1 MCYNL
6 YIPPEQPSGA
16 TIFLWRFFMKKR
28 VCALLM
34 SICIAIGLMLQFPVT
49 ALAASS
55 GTWGGIDW
63 TLYNDGTLTISPT
76 QNTITKTKPWSG
88 ELYQVGEWPAA
99 VNDAISKV
107 EGWPYDL
114 KAVKKLVIEEGVT
127 SIGSFA
133 IQNCPNL
140 TGEVIIPSTV
150 TYIGQEAFQ
159 NDPITKLIFA
169 SGGTGKLCIAPGAF
183 KALNITDLV
192 LPADR
197 SEIHIHC
204 WAFQGCPNLE
214 NISIPANVSTF
225 SQWTHV
231 DYAGMGYI
239 DGYDS
244 QIFSGAP
251 KIKNIAFENEDVKS
265 KFFTAPGN
273 QANMNALNSL
283 LPPHLGHACRHS
295 NWNWDEHNHYKKM
308 CVYSTC
314 PLNLSQKLF
323 SLGAHTFGADDSC
336 TVCGYIQ
343 NSKNKAPKTGDTT
356 NTLLWTALFL
366 GGVAM
371 MWMQL
376 NTRKR
381 EMF

>member
-1 MCYNL
+1 
-6 YIPPEQPSGA
+6 
-16 TIFLWRFFMKKR
+16 MKKR

-150 TYIGQEAFQ
+150 TYIGQEAFH

-169 SGGTGKLCIAPGAF
+169 TGGTGKLCIAPGAF
-183 KALNITDLV
+183 KVLKITDLV

-204 WAFQGCPNLE
+204 WAFQGCPDLE
-214 NISIPANVSTF
+214 NIFIPANVTTF

-231 DYAGMGYI
+231 DYMGMGYI
-239 DGYDS
+239 KGYDS
-244 QIFSGAP
+244 QIFDGAP

-265 KFFTAPGN
+265 KFFAAPGN
-273 QANMNALNSL
+273 QADMNALGSPL
-283 LPPHLGHACRHS
+283 STHLDHTCQHS

-308 CVYSTC
+308 CVYITC
-314 PLNLSQKLF
+314 PLNLSQKRF

-343 NSKNKAPKTGDTT
+343 NSKNKAPNTGDTT